1 MKNILISGG
10 AGFIGSNLT
19 IKLVERGYNVTI
31 LDNLSEQ
38 IHGKNTSFLFQSV
51 KGISNFIYGDVR
63 NKKDWQKAL
72 LGQQIIVH
80 LAAETGTGQSMYK
93 ESKYI
98 DVNINGTQNLLDCLK
113 EKEHSVEKIIVASS
127 RAIYGEGKYLC
138 INNGFVYPSS
148 RNEIDMKKGDFHP
161 KSKTCK
167 SILKLV
173 ATDENSKIQPTSIY
187 GITKQKQEE
196 LILSAN
202 KHLKIP
208 TVSFRYQNVYG
219 PGQSLLNPYTGILS
233 IFSTRILN
241 NNNIDVYEDG
251 KQTRDFVYINDV
263 VDATILGIE
272 KESANGQVFNVGSG
286 EPASV
291 IQIAKDLKR
300 LYDSNIKILI
310 NGQFRLGDIRHNF
323 ADLTKIKSV
332 LGYKPKY
339 NLKKGID
346 EFVIWVKNQEIM
358 DDNYERSIV
367 ELRKKGL
374 IK

>member
-1 MKNILISGG
+1 
-10 AGFIGSNLT
+10 
-19 IKLVERGYNVTI
+19 
-31 LDNLSEQ
+31 
-38 IHGKNTSFLFQSV
+38 
-51 KGISNFIYGDVR
+51 
-63 NKKDWQKAL
+63 
-72 LGQQIIVH
+72 
-80 LAAETGTGQSMYK
+80 
-93 ESKYI
+93 
-98 DVNINGTQNLLDCLK
+98 
-113 EKEHSVEKIIVASS
+113 
-127 RAIYGEGKYLC
+127 
-138 INNGFVYPSS
+138 
-148 RNEIDMKKGDFHP
+148 MKKGDFHP
-161 KSKTCK
+161 KSKSCK

-202 KHLKIP
+202 KNLKIP
-208 TVSFRYQNVYG
+208 TISFRYQNVYG

-310 NGQFRLGDIRHNF
+310 NGQFRLGDIRHNY

-346 EFVIWVKNQEIM
+346 EFVSWVKNQEIM

-367 ELRKKGL
+367 ELKKKGL